1 MKINVISL
9 LATLS
14 LLASACGP
22 KDGEYTFRLLTTND
36 VHGHYFDS
44 LYVSEGTSGSL
55 MSVAWYADS
64 IRVADGAENVIL
76 LDAGDCLQ
84 GDNAAY
90 YYNYVDTV
98 SKHIF
103 ARMVEHVGY
112 DAIVVG
118 NHDIETG
125 HPVYDRLV
133 ETMDVPFLAANA
145 IRTDNGKPYFDEYVT
160 LKRHGLNITII
171 GFTNPNIKSWLSPLL
186 WSGMEFESLLPDF
199 AQKTVDRIRA
209 KEKSDVVIVAVHAG
223 TGRGDGSQLESQGLD
238 LFNSLEGV
246 DFVVC
251 AHDHRPVVHQTDSIC
266 LINAGSHCNMLGSG
280 TVTLKVE
287 GGKVVEKTLS
297 AGLMRL
303 DKSKVDKEMQVL
315 FRPEYEAV
323 KAFTL
328 KEVGRLNTDLRTR
341 DAYVG
346 MSDYLNLIHTLSLE
360 ATDAQISFAAPLTF
374 NGHIKAGTLVYND
387 LFTIYPFENQLFEV
401 KMTGA
406 EIKTYLEH
414 SYDGW
419 INTLDAG
426 QKHVLKIFE
435 RADPRTGQSRWSFET
450 PTYNFDS
457 AAGLIYD
464 VDVTKPFGERIMI
477 RSLADGSAFD
487 ESADYKVAMTSYRA
501 SGGGEL
507 MRKAGVDTDR
517 IDERVTG
524 YYPEI
529 RNSLYDYLVEHGE
542 IDSATISDA
551 SLIGQWRFIPEK
563 KAQAALTRDM
573 ELLFSDHSVSYRVLQ
588 KSQKLAAGEDAGTDG
603 SGLVSQLRELDGS
616 VAVDDVE

>member
-1 MKINVISL
+1 MNMKINVISL

-14 LLASACGP
+14 LLATACGP

-44 LYVSEGTSGSL
+44 LYVSEGISGSL

-160 LKRHGLNITII
+160 LKRHGLNITVI

-315 FRPEYEAV
+315 FRPDYDAV

-401 KMTGA
+401 RMTGA

-464 VDVTKPFGERIMI
+464 VDVTRPFGERIMI

-487 ESADYKVAMTSYRA
+487 ESAEYKVAMTSYRA

-529 RNSLYDYLVEHGE
+529 RNILYDYLVEHGE

-551 SLIGQWRFIPEK
+551 SVIGQWRFIPEK

-573 ELLFSDHSVSYRVLQ
+573 ELLFSV
-588 KSQKLAAGEDAGTDG
+588 K
-603 SGLVSQLRELDGS
+603 
-616 VAVDDVE
+616 

>member
-1 MKINVISL
+1 MNMKINVISL

-44 LYVSEGTSGSL
+44 LYVSEGISGSL

-133 ETMDVPFLAANA
+133 ETMEVPFLAANA

-238 LFNSLEGV
+238 LFKNLEGV

-303 DKSKVDKEMQVL
+303 DKSKVDKDMQAL
-315 FRPEYEAV
+315 FRPDYEAV

-341 DAYVG
+341 DAYAG

-435 RADPRTGQSRWSFET
+435 RADPRTGQRRWSFGT

-464 VDVTKPFGERIMI
+464 VDVTRPFGERIMI

-487 ESADYKVAMTSYRA
+487 ESAEYKVAMTSYRA

-507 MRKAGVDTDR
+507 MRKAGIDTDR

-529 RNSLYDYLVEHGE
+529 RNILYDYLVEHGE

-551 SLIGQWRFIPEK
+551 SVIGQWRFIPEK

-573 ELLFSDHSVSYRVLQ
+573 ELLFSV
-588 KSQKLAAGEDAGTDG
+588 K
-603 SGLVSQLRELDGS
+603 
-616 VAVDDVE
+616 

>member
-1 MKINVISL
+1 MNMKRTIIFL
-9 LATLS
+9 FAALS

-44 LYVSEGTSGSL
+44 LYVSEGISGSL

-103 ARMVEHVGY
+103 ARMVEYVGY

-238 LFNSLEGV
+238 LFKSLEGV

-303 DKSKVDKEMQVL
+303 DKSKVDKDMQAL

-341 DAYVG
+341 DAYAG

-435 RADPRTGQSRWSFET
+435 RADPRTGQSRWSFGT

-464 VDVTKPFGERIMI
+464 VDVTRPFGERIMI

-487 ESADYKVAMTSYRA
+487 ESAEYKVAMTSYRA

-517 IDERVTG
+517 IGERVTG

-529 RNSLYDYLVEHGE
+529 RNILYDYLVEHGE

-551 SLIGQWRFIPEK
+551 SVIGQWRFIPEK

-573 ELLFSDHSVSYRVLQ
+573 ELLFSV
-588 KSQKLAAGEDAGTDG
+588 K
-603 SGLVSQLRELDGS
+603 
-616 VAVDDVE
+616 

>member
-1 MKINVISL
+1 MKRTIISL
-9 LATLS
+9 LAALA
-14 LLASACGP
+14 LLISACGP

-133 ETMDVPFLAANA
+133 ETMEVPFLAANA

-160 LKRHGLNITII
+160 LKRHGLNITVI

-303 DKSKVDKEMQVL
+303 DKSKVDKDMQAL

-341 DAYVG
+341 DAYAG

-360 ATDAQISFAAPLTF
+360 ATDAKISFAAPLTF

-464 VDVTKPFGERIMI
+464 VDVTRPFGERIMI

-487 ESADYKVAMTSYRA
+487 ESAEYKVAMTSYRA

-529 RNSLYDYLVEHGE
+529 RNILYDYLVEHGE

-551 SLIGQWRFIPEK
+551 SVIGQWRFIPEK
-563 KAQAALTRDM
+563 KAQAVLTRDM
-573 ELLFSDHSVSYRVLQ
+573 ELLFSV
-588 KSQKLAAGEDAGTDG
+588 K
-603 SGLVSQLRELDGS
+603 
-616 VAVDDVE
+616 